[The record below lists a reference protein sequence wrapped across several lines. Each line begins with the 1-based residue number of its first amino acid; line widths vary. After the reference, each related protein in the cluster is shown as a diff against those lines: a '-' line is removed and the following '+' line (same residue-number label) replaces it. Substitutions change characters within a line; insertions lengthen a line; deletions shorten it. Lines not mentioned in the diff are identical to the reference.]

1 MAKRLDDN
9 AYFIVAKEKSV
20 DNYARKLSDHRPV
33 LMRLSLMALADADRG
48 GTADTIDREIEELLK
63 GRT

>member
-1 MAKRLDDN
+1 
-9 AYFIVAKEKSV
+9 
-20 DNYARKLSDHRPV
+20 
-33 LMRLSLMALADADRG
+33 MRLSLMALADADRG